1 MASKVNW
8 KQSSIDQNTASGIYR
23 IKPLSPVKAL
33 VKIPSDKSISHRAL
47 LLASLSKGDVV
58 IDNFLHADDTTTTLE
73 ALRKIGVSIQ
83 AKDKVLVKGN
93 GLWYSKGSNA
103 LPMRESGTSIRLLS
117 GILAA
122 QPYSYTLE
130 AAPSLARRPM
140 SRITAPL
147 RMMGAS
153 IEGVRRNGEEFAPL
167 KIKPVKKLYGIEYT
181 MPVSSAQVKSAML
194 LAGLFADGETVITQP
209 AISRDHTERM
219 LSVFGVPVRI
229 AGKKIFIRKA
239 ALRNVPYLYIPSDVS
254 SAAFFIALGTLLP
267 KSELFIEKVGI
278 NPTRIGFIQ
287 VLKRMGAMVTLH
299 NANRDYFE
307 PYADILVQSSHLK
320 ACTVQQHEI
329 PLLIDELPI
338 LFLCAALAEG
348 TSYIKGVEELRVKE
362 TDRIKSM
369 LTNLAQ
375 LKVRCGTRVVG
386 GRECIYIEGVKK
398 LSKKGSFK
406 SYGDHRTAMSCV
418 IAGLLAE
425 QPSSIDDVR
434 CISKSF
440 PEFLDIVEALYKLG

>member
-1 MASKVNW
+1 M
-8 KQSSIDQNTASGIYR
+8 YR

-33 VKIPSDKSISHRAL
+33 IKIPSDKSISHRAL
-47 LLASLSKGDVV
+47 LLASLSKGTVT
-58 IDNFLHADDTTTTLE
+58 IDNFLHADDTTATLE
-73 ALRKIGVSIQ
+73 ALRKIGVGIL
-83 AKDKVLVKGN
+83 AKDKVQVKGN

-103 LPMRESGTSIRLLS
+103 LQMRESGTSMRLLA

-122 QPYSYTLE
+122 QPFSYTLE
-130 AAPSLARRPM
+130 AAPSLMRRPM

-167 KIKPVKKLYGIEYT
+167 RIKPVKKLHGIVYS
-181 MPVSSAQVKSAML
+181 MPVSSAQVKSAIL

-219 LSVFGVPVRI
+219 LSVFGVPVRT
-229 AGKKIFIRKA
+229 AGKKVMIRKA
-239 ALRNVPYLYIPSDVS
+239 VLRNVPYVYVPSDIS
-254 SAAFFIALGTLLP
+254 SAAFFIALGTLLK
-267 KSELFIEKVGI
+267 KSEIFIEKVGI
-278 NPTRIGFIQ
+278 NPTRTGFIQ
-287 VLKRMGAMVTLH
+287 VLKRMGAMITLH

-307 PYADILVQSSHLK
+307 PYADILVQSSRLK
-320 ACTVQQHEI
+320 ACTVQPYEI

-338 LFLCAALAEG
+338 LFLCAALADG

-362 TDRIKSM
+362 TDRIQSM
-369 LTNLAQ
+369 LTSLAQ
-375 LKVRCGTRVVG
+375 FKVRCGTRSIG

-398 LSKKGSFK
+398 LNKKGSFK
-406 SYGDHRTAMSCV
+406 SFGDHRTAMSCI
-418 IAGLLAE
+418 IAGLLSE

-440 PEFLDIVEALYKLG
+440 PEFLNIIEALYKL